1 MVDFHSHFLFD
12 VDDGAKDIEMS
23 LAMLNMSSKQ
33 GVTTIVSTP
42 HYYPDA
48 AKPHVAAA
56 ARDEN
61 IEQLIV
67 YAKQENV
74 RIPEIKRG
82 FEVRVQKKLYDV
94 EDFGELCIENTKTI
108 LLEMPL
114 KEWDEEL
121 IDVIEFVKT
130 EKKLDIVIAHFE
142 RYIDRI
148 PNELIVKLLEKNLYI
163 QINAGSLV
171 KRDKS
176 EFIFELFKNGMAHV
190 VGSDA
195 HNMSSRCSIMDIGHA
210 YIRRNLG
217 QEYIDKIE
225 ANAKMLLNL

>member
-12 VDDGAKDIEMS
+12 IDDGAKDIEMS

-42 HYYPDA
+42 HYYADA

-61 IEQLIV
+61 IEELISF
-67 YAKQENV
+67 AKQENV
-74 RIPEIKRG
+74 KIPEIKRG
-82 FEVRVQKKLYDV
+82 FEVRVQKKLYEI
-94 EDFGELCIENTKTI
+94 EDFSELCIENTNTI

-114 KEWDEEL
+114 KEWDEDL
-121 IDVIEFVKT
+121 LDVVEYIKT
-130 EKKLDIVIAHFE
+130 EKGLDIVIAHLE
-142 RYIDRI
+142 RYLERI
-148 PNELIVKLLEKNLYI
+148 PNDLIFRLLEKDLYV

-171 KRDKS
+171 KRDKLD
-176 EFIFELFKNGMAHV
+176 FICELFRNEMAHV
-190 VGSDA
+190 IGSDA
-195 HNMSSRCSIMDIGHA
+195 HNMSSRCSLMDIGYA

-225 ANAKMLLNL
+225 ETAKKLLNL

>member
-42 HYYPDA
+42 HYYADA
-48 AKPHVAAA
+48 AKPHVAAT
-56 ARDEN
+56 ARDES
-61 IEQLIV
+61 IEELIA

-82 FEVRVQKKLYDV
+82 FEVRVQKKLYEID
-94 EDFGELCIENTKTI
+94 DFSELCIENTKTI

-114 KEWDEEL
+114 KSWDEDL
-121 IDVIEFVKT
+121 LDVVEYIKT
-130 EKKLDIVIAHFE
+130 EKGLDIVIAHLE
-142 RYIDRI
+142 RYLERI
-148 PNELIVKLLEKNLYI
+148 PNDLIFRLLEKNLYV

-171 KRDKS
+171 KRDKLD
-176 EFIFELFKNGMAHV
+176 FICELFRNGMAHV
-190 VGSDA
+190 IGSDA
-195 HNMSSRCSIMDIGHA
+195 HNMSSRCSLMDIGHA

-217 QEYIDKIE
+217 QEYVDKIE
-225 ANAKMLLNL
+225 ETAKKLLNL

>member
-12 VDDGAKDIEMS
+12 MDDGAKDIEMS
-23 LAMLNMSSKQ
+23 LAMLNMSTKQ

-61 IEQLIV
+61 IEQLIA
-67 YAKQENV
+67 YAKQENIK
-74 RIPEIKRG
+74 IPEIKRG
-82 FEVRVQKKLYDV
+82 FEVRVKTHLYEV
-94 EDFGELCIENTKTI
+94 EDFSELCIENTKTI
-108 LLEMPL
+108 LLELPL
-114 KEWDEEL
+114 KEWTEEL
-121 IDVIEFVKT
+121 LDVVEFVKT
-130 EKKLDIVIAHFE
+130 EKKLDVVIAHFE
-142 RYIDRI
+142 RYVDRI
-148 PNELIVKLLEKNLYI
+148 PNELILRLLEMRPYI

-171 KRDKS
+171 KRDKL
-176 EFIFELFKNGMAHV
+176 EFICELFRNGMAHV
-190 VGSDA
+190 IGSDA
-195 HNMSSRCSIMDIGHA
+195 HNMSSRCSLMDIGYA

-225 ANAKMLLNL
+225 ANAKKLLNL